1 MHRLRHRPFTRIP
14 RMLEIKEVSK
24 VFYDDPKVRRTELVV
39 LDGVSLSVRRNQFVC
54 LLGPSGCGKTTLL
67 RIVAG
72 LNEAD
77 SGTVLVNGTP
87 IHGPGRERSMV
98 FQNYGLLPWR

>member
-1 MHRLRHRPFTRIP
+1 
-14 RMLEIKEVSK
+14 MLEIKEVSK
-24 VFYDDPKVRRTELVV
+24 VFYDDPQVRRTELVV
-39 LDGVSLSVRRNQFVC
+39 LDRVSLSVRRNHFVC

-77 SGTVLVNGTP
+77 GGSGMPRTRDAWVTGAKP
-87 IHGPGRERSMV
+87 RR
-98 FQNYGLLPWR
+98 